1 MTDANAAAAFFAA
14 DAFLGEADAFFA
26 DAFVGDADA
35 DAANVADVVISFII
49 FLIFK

>member
-14 DAFLGEADAFFA
+14 DAFLGDADVADAF
-26 DAFVGDADA
+26 
-35 DAANVADVVISFII
+35 SFII